1 MRSIVIGL
9 CLVAASALAQ
19 KTEPS
24 PKKQPAAQRVIF
36 DSDDLIEGGL
46 QHPTGEIYSV
56 PPRAKFGSLIQ
67 VRMNFND
74 KLRESVH
81 EM

>member
-1 MRSIVIGL
+1 MRL
-9 CLVAASALAQ
+9 ALVALCCVASVSLAQ
-19 KTEPS
+19 KT
-24 PKKQPAAQRVIF
+24 QPNQKTAPNQQVIF
-36 DSDDLIEGGL
+36 DGDDLIKGTL